1 MNQLAQLLKEKW
13 FLVAADALVVI
24 GILSLGL
31 DPDDQFQAFL
41 AVAGILAAST
51 IVVLPV
57 LREEGGRK
65 QRLVEERRL
74 RAALAQELDL
84 LRAEL
89 RSAGEVASRRA
100 TDIEIGARKA
110 GEAAAEVVAR
120 KASSEIA
127 VLRTEIAAASS
138 AEDGLEE
145 LRSQIQSVADAAR
158 GATADAETA
167 IEQAEAAAKQAS
179 ALGESLGAARSKADA
194 ALKSHQTELAE
205 LRQALASLQG
215 RIEALRA
222 NPLEASAP
230 ATRVDIPDVE
240 PEAVERVEEEEETEE
255 TEEAEAEEEARE
267 SEDAKET
274 EEAEETEEAKE
285 AKEAKESEDAK
296 ESEEAKESEDAK
308 DTEEVEEAEEAEDA
322 PLARTVMAT
331 EEDVGGTC
339 LIVNLMIGI
348 GNKPFVRGSGPGL
361 SEEVGEPMQFLAI
374 GRWLWRAPVGG
385 TAVTVQVWKNDKSP
399 LGEAVYIRAGESR
412 ELDEAFF
419 AG

>member
-127 VLRTEIAAASS
+127 ALRTEIAAASS

-274 EEAEETEEAKE
+274 EEAE
-285 AKEAKESEDAK
+285 
-296 ESEEAKESEDAK
+296 
-308 DTEEVEEAEEAEDA
+308 DA

>member
-127 VLRTEIAAASS
+127 ALRTEIAAASS

-274 EEAEETEEAKE
+274 EEAEETR
-285 AKEAKESEDAK
+285 
-296 ESEEAKESEDAK
+296 
-308 DTEEVEEAEEAEDA
+308 DA

-331 EEDVGGTC
+331 EEDVSGTC

>member
-31 DPDDQFQAFL
+31 DPNDQFQAFL

-127 VLRTEIAAASS
+127 ALRTEIAAASS

-194 ALKSHQTELAE
+194 ALKSHQTELVE

-274 EEAEETEEAKE
+274 EEV
-285 AKEAKESEDAK
+285 
-296 ESEEAKESEDAK
+296 
-308 DTEEVEEAEEAEDA
+308 EEVEEAEETGDA

>member
-194 ALKSHQTELAE
+194 ALKSHQAELVE

-255 TEEAEAEEEARE
+255 SEESEEVEEAEE

-274 EEAEETEEAKE
+274 
-285 AKEAKESEDAK
+285 
-296 ESEEAKESEDAK
+296 
-308 DTEEVEEAEEAEDA
+308 EEAEDA

>member
-31 DPDDQFQAFL
+31 DPNDQFQAFL

-65 QRLVEERRL
+65 QRLAEERRL

-100 TDIEIGARKA
+100 TDIETGARKA

-127 VLRTEIAAASS
+127 ALRAELAAASS

-167 IEQAEAAAKQAS
+167 IEQAEAAAKQAG

-194 ALKSHQTELAE
+194 ALKSHQAELVE

-230 ATRVDIPDVE
+230 ATRVDSPDVE
-240 PEAVERVEEEEETEE
+240 PEAVERAEEAEEDSDDAEDTDGAEETEE
-255 TEEAEAEEEARE
+255 T
-267 SEDAKET
+267 DD
-274 EEAEETEEAKE
+274 AEETEETGKPPMA
-285 AKEAKESEDAK
+285 
-296 ESEEAKESEDAK
+296 AK
-308 DTEEVEEAEEAEDA
+308 DPEPE

-385 TAVTVQVWKNDKSP
+385 TAVTVQVWKNDKTP

>member
-1 MNQLAQLLKEKW
+1 
-13 FLVAADALVVI
+13 
-24 GILSLGL
+24 
-31 DPDDQFQAFL
+31 
-41 AVAGILAAST
+41 
-51 IVVLPV
+51 
-57 LREEGGRK
+57 
-65 QRLVEERRL
+65 
-74 RAALAQELDL
+74 
-84 LRAEL
+84 
-89 RSAGEVASRRA
+89 
-100 TDIEIGARKA
+100 
-110 GEAAAEVVAR
+110 
-120 KASSEIA
+120 
-127 VLRTEIAAASS
+127 
-138 AEDGLEE
+138 
-145 LRSQIQSVADAAR
+145 
-158 GATADAETA
+158 
-167 IEQAEAAAKQAS
+167 
-179 ALGESLGAARSKADA
+179 
-194 ALKSHQTELAE
+194 
-205 LRQALASLQG
+205 
-215 RIEALRA
+215 
-222 NPLEASAP
+222 
-230 ATRVDIPDVE
+230 VE

-274 EEAEETEEAKE
+274 
-285 AKEAKESEDAK
+285 
-296 ESEEAKESEDAK
+296 
-308 DTEEVEEAEEAEDA
+308 EEAEDA

>member
-31 DPDDQFQAFL
+31 DPNDQFQAFL

-127 VLRTEIAAASS
+127 ALRTEIAAASS

-179 ALGESLGAARSKADA
+179 ALGESFGAARSKADA
-194 ALKSHQTELAE
+194 ALKSHQAELVE

-274 EEAEETEEAKE
+274 
-285 AKEAKESEDAK
+285 
-296 ESEEAKESEDAK
+296 
-308 DTEEVEEAEEAEDA
+308 EEAEEAEDA

>member
-31 DPDDQFQAFL
+31 DPNDQFQAFL

-65 QRLVEERRL
+65 QRLAEERRL

-100 TDIEIGARKA
+100 TDIETGARKA

-127 VLRTEIAAASS
+127 ALRAELAAASS

-167 IEQAEAAAKQAS
+167 IEQAEAAAKQAG

-194 ALKSHQTELAE
+194 ALKSHQAELVE

-230 ATRVDIPDVE
+230 ATRVDSPDVE
-240 PEAVERVEEEEETEE
+240 PEAVERDERVEDTEEEEEV
-255 TEEAEAEEEARE
+255 EEAEAEEEA
-267 SEDAKET
+267 
-274 EEAEETEEAKE
+274 
-285 AKEAKESEDAK
+285 KESEDTK
-296 ESEEAKESEDAK
+296 E
-308 DTEEVEEAEEAEDA
+308 TEEVEEAKDPEPE

-385 TAVTVQVWKNDKSP
+385 TAVTVQVWKNDKTP

>member
-1 MNQLAQLLKEKW
+1 
-13 FLVAADALVVI
+13 LV
-24 GILSLGL
+24 
-31 DPDDQFQAFL
+31 
-41 AVAGILAAST
+41 
-51 IVVLPV
+51 
-57 LREEGGRK
+57 
-65 QRLVEERRL
+65 
-74 RAALAQELDL
+74 
-84 LRAEL
+84 
-89 RSAGEVASRRA
+89 
-100 TDIEIGARKA
+100 
-110 GEAAAEVVAR
+110 
-120 KASSEIA
+120 
-127 VLRTEIAAASS
+127 
-138 AEDGLEE
+138 
-145 LRSQIQSVADAAR
+145 
-158 GATADAETA
+158 
-167 IEQAEAAAKQAS
+167 
-179 ALGESLGAARSKADA
+179 
-194 ALKSHQTELAE
+194 E

-255 TEEAEAEEEARE
+255 TEE
-267 SEDAKET
+267 S
-274 EEAEETEEAKE
+274 EETEE

-296 ESEEAKESEDAK
+296 EAKE
-308 DTEEVEEAEEAEDA
+308 EEAEDA

>member
-127 VLRTEIAAASS
+127 ALRTEIAAASS

-274 EEAEETEEAKE
+274 EEAEE
-285 AKEAKESEDAK
+285 
-296 ESEEAKESEDAK
+296 
-308 DTEEVEEAEEAEDA
+308 AEDA

>member
-194 ALKSHQTELAE
+194 ALKSHQAELVE

-255 TEEAEAEEEARE
+255 SEE
-267 SEDAKET
+267 SEEV
-274 EEAEETEEAKE
+274 EEAKAE
-285 AKEAKESEDAK
+285 EEAKESEDAK
-296 ESEEAKESEDAK
+296 E
-308 DTEEVEEAEEAEDA
+308 TEEAEDA

>member
-31 DPDDQFQAFL
+31 DPNDQFQAFL

-127 VLRTEIAAASS
+127 ALRTEIAAASS

-167 IEQAEAAAKQAS
+167 IEQAEAALKQAS
-179 ALGESLGAARSKADA
+179 ATGESLSAARSKADA
-194 ALKSHQTELAE
+194 ALKSHQAELVE

-240 PEAVERVEEEEETEE
+240 PEAVEREEEVEETED
-255 TEEAEAEEEARE
+255 TEE

-274 EEAEETEEAKE
+274 KETEEAEEVKE
-285 AKEAKESEDAK
+285 
-296 ESEEAKESEDAK
+296 
-308 DTEEVEEAEEAEDA
+308 TEDA

>member
-127 VLRTEIAAASS
+127 ALRTEIAAASS
-138 AEDGLEE
+138 AEEGLEE

-167 IEQAEAAAKQAS
+167 IEQAEAAAKQAN

-240 PEAVERVEEEEETEE
+240 PEAIEREEREEDED
-255 TEEAEAEEEARE
+255 TEEAEDAKEAKETEDTEE

-274 EEAEETEEAKE
+274 EEV
-285 AKEAKESEDAK
+285 
-296 ESEEAKESEDAK
+296 
-308 DTEEVEEAEEAEDA
+308 EEVEEAEETGDA

-374 GRWLWRAPVGG
+374 GRWLWRAPAGG

>member
-31 DPDDQFQAFL
+31 DPNDQFQAFL

-127 VLRTEIAAASS
+127 ALRTEIAAASS

-179 ALGESLGAARSKADA
+179 ALGESFGAARSKADA
-194 ALKSHQTELAE
+194 ALKSHQAELVE

-267 SEDAKET
+267 SEDA
-274 EEAEETEEAKE
+274 EET
-285 AKEAKESEDAK
+285 
-296 ESEEAKESEDAK
+296 
-308 DTEEVEEAEEAEDA
+308 EEAEEAEDA

>member
-31 DPDDQFQAFL
+31 DPNDQFQAFL

-179 ALGESLGAARSKADA
+179 ALGESLGTARSKADA
-194 ALKSHQTELAE
+194 ALKSHQVELVE

-274 EEAEETEEAKE
+274 
-285 AKEAKESEDAK
+285 
-296 ESEEAKESEDAK
+296 
-308 DTEEVEEAEEAEDA
+308 EEAEDA

>member
-31 DPDDQFQAFL
+31 DPNDQFQAFL

-65 QRLVEERRL
+65 QRLAEERRL

-100 TDIEIGARKA
+100 TDIETGARKA

-127 VLRTEIAAASS
+127 ALRAELAAASS

-167 IEQAEAAAKQAS
+167 IEQAEAAAKQAG

-194 ALKSHQTELAE
+194 ALKSHQAELVE

-230 ATRVDIPDVE
+230 ATRVDSPDVE
-240 PEAVERVEEEEETEE
+240 PEAVERDERVEDTEEEEEV
-255 TEEAEAEEEARE
+255 EEAEAEEEA
-267 SEDAKET
+267 
-274 EEAEETEEAKE
+274 
-285 AKEAKESEDAK
+285 KESEDTK
-296 ESEEAKESEDAK
+296 E
-308 DTEEVEEAEEAEDA
+308 TEEVEEAEETGDA

-385 TAVTVQVWKNDKSP
+385 TAVTVQVWKNDKTP

>member
-1 MNQLAQLLKEKW
+1 LVVAALGALGVAVLASGDDAEKAKAKWDDLFDTLERFRNIGDRTIDLRRQLDQLEVARERISVADGDFDTQKRLVQDAADAEIAGLLPAATPRIEVWNKADT
-13 FLVAADALVVI
+13 VAADDGA
-24 GILSLGL
+24 
-31 DPDDQFQAFL
+31 
-41 AVAGILAAST
+41 AGPA
-51 IVVLPV
+51 
-57 LREEGGRK
+57 G
-65 QRLVEERRL
+65 
-74 RAALAQELDL
+74 ALAL
-84 LRAEL
+84 
-89 RSAGEVASRRA
+89 SAK
-100 TDIEIGARKA
+100 TGA
-110 GEAAAEVVAR
+110 
-120 KASSEIA
+120 
-127 VLRTEIAAASS
+127 
-138 AEDGLEE
+138 GL
-145 LRSQIQSVADAAR
+145 
-158 GATADAETA
+158 
-167 IEQAEAAAKQAS
+167 
-179 ALGESLGAARSKADA
+179 
-194 ALKSHQTELAE
+194 
-205 LRQALASLQG
+205 
-215 RIEALRA
+215 EALRA

-240 PEAVERVEEEEETEE
+240 PEAVEKVEEEEETEETEE

-274 EEAEETEEAKE
+274 EEAEE
-285 AKEAKESEDAK
+285 
-296 ESEEAKESEDAK
+296 
-308 DTEEVEEAEEAEDA
+308 AEDA
-322 PLARTVMAT
+322 PLARTLMAT